1 MPGRPSAEW
10 PVGCRPTRGVGDE
23 MAKILVAE
31 DEKQIADMIA
41 FKLTNS
47 GHQVIRAQD
56 GEQAVTL
63 AASQLPDLIL
73 LDAMMPG
80 LSGFEVLRRLK
91 ADPALRAVPV
101 IMVTAKGHERD
112 VLSGLRGG
120 AVDYVV
126 KPFSLKELA
135 ARVDLALRKEPP
147 ATAS

>member
-1 MPGRPSAEW
+1 
-10 PVGCRPTRGVGDE
+10 

-56 GEQAVTL
+56 GEQAMKL
-63 AASQLPDLIL
+63 AQHEIPDLIM

-80 LSGFEVLRRLK
+80 IGGFEVLRRLK
-91 ADPALRAVPV
+91 ADPALRSVPV

-135 ARVDLALRKEPP
+135 ARVELALGKEQPP
-147 ATAS
+147 TTP

>member
-1 MPGRPSAEW
+1 
-10 PVGCRPTRGVGDE
+10 

-47 GHQVIRAQD
+47 GHEVIRAQD
-56 GEQAVTL
+56 GEQAMIL
-63 AASQLPDLIL
+63 AKRNIPDLIM

-80 LSGFEVLRRLK
+80 LGGFEVLRRLK
-91 ADPALRAVPV
+91 LDATLRSVPV

-135 ARVDLALRKEPP
+135 ARVELALGKEQPP
-147 ATAS
+147 TTP